1 MTDILSRQGE
11 GNDAAFSNDAPFK
24 GNREGP
30 VVTHL
35 GSFSVPAAATF
46 GRDGAM
52 FESLLSFVA
61 QMSLVLWSAVTLTVV
76 IRFVGIRF
84 YRRAAR
90 RALAR
95 IAAAGAA
102 ATAAASAAVPN
113 LTGAGIKAPGIGTP
127 GPAGPAAAPAA
138 AAIAMPAIAVVP
150 AIAAGMDLV
159 QPANLPLAEA
169 FTNVLASNSVDG

>member
-1 MTDILSRQGE
+1 MSRQGE

-35 GSFSVPAAATF
+35 GSFAVPAAATF

-61 QMSLVLWSAVTLTVV
+61 QMSLVLWSVVTLTAV

-95 IAAAGAA
+95 IAAVG
-102 ATAAASAAVPN
+102 AAASAAVPN

-127 GPAGPAAAPAA
+127 GPAGPAAAPA